1 MKSARI
7 LPNTPSDEL
16 RARMGRT
23 KQDNSDHIYRV
34 IEIVGTSEKS
44 ISDAINRAITRAHKT
59 LRNLRWFEVVR
70 TSGHI
75 EGGKVRHYQVTLSVG
90 FTMDEPG

>member
-1 MKSARI
+1 MKSARVSAE
-7 LPNTPSDEL
+7 TSH
-16 RARMGRT
+16 ARKGP
-23 KQDNSDHIYRV
+23 QQESDHIYRV

-44 ISDAINRAITRAHKT
+44 ISDAIDRAIMRAHKT

-75 EGGKVRHYQVTLSVG
+75 ENGKVRHYQVTLSVG
-90 FTMDEPG
+90 FTMEEPE